1 MSRVAAVIALAAAF
15 FLASVGVTPP
25 TWATLPPDDGLLA
38 PDPPAVTATSWILY
52 DATFGKVLAEE
63 AADEPVAIASTTKIM
78 TALLVI
84 EQTRPDDLVAVS
96 QRAAGIGG
104 SRIGLIAEEAPWK
117 VEEMLAAL
125 MLRSANDAAI
135 ALAEHVGGSVE
146 GFGDLM
152 NRRAS
157 EMGLTNSQFV
167 NPHGLDH
174 RDHYSTAR
182 DLLNLSLAAM
192 ELPRFFDVVQAR
204 SVNLPTTPAG
214 EPRVALNRN
223 DLVIGYPGALGIKT
237 GFTNQALQTLAAA
250 AERKG
255 RRIYAV
261 VLGSTQHFEDAA
273 ELLDYGFAEF
283 GPMTL
288 VPVTSE
294 IRRPLTGGLD
304 GTGEEGFELFMDQD
318 EAGTLPESQPDR
330 EGEQPEPADAPEG
343 SDTADRPAAD
353 RPPEE
358 EPVEA
363 QEEVGSVGESVERQ
377 AQLPGLRDALGWFRR
392 YWDWI
397 NQTT

>member
-1 MSRVAAVIALAAAF
+1 MSRVATVIVLAATF
-15 FLASVGVTPP
+15 LLASIGVTPP
-25 TWATLPPDDGLLA
+25 GWATLPPDDGLLA
-38 PDPPAVTATSWILY
+38 ADPPAVTATSWILY
-52 DATFGKVLAEE
+52 DSTFGKVLAEE
-63 AADEPVAIASTTKIM
+63 AADEPVAVASTTKIM

-104 SRIGLIAEEAPWK
+104 SRIGLIAEEAPWG

-152 NRRAS
+152 NKRAS
-157 EMGLTNSQFV
+157 ELGLTNSRFV

-174 RDHYSTAR
+174 RDHYSSAR

-192 ELPRFFDVVQAR
+192 ELPRFFDLVQAR
-204 SVNLPTTPAG
+204 SVNLPTTPDG

-223 DLVIGYPGALGIKT
+223 DLVTEYPGALGIKT
-237 GFTNQALQTLAAA
+237 GFTNQALQTFVAA
-250 AERKG
+250 AERRG

-294 IRRPLTGGLD
+294 VGRPLAGGLD
-304 GTGEEGFELFMDQD
+304 GKGEEGFELFVDPD
-318 EAGTLPESQPDR
+318 EVGTLPENQP
-330 EGEQPEPADAPEG
+330 EGESEQPEPADVEG
-343 SDTADRPAAD
+343 SGTED

-358 EPVEA
+358 EPVDG
-363 QEEVGSVGESVERQ
+363 QEPVARVGESVERQ
-377 AQLPGLRDALGWFRR
+377 ARLPGLRDALGWFRR